1 MARFLGNA
9 AGRTVG
15 ASLAKPSFTQAK
27 VFSGAGTTTF
37 SVPQDVAKL
46 KVFVVGAGSSYRT
59 GTYCFNS
66 ANCCSGVDY
75 PRICYSACFTGHLT
89 GAGGGYAEKTF
100 IQSTDLIAG
109 KTLTINVGSI
119 GGLSASSVS
128 ATGITTITAS
138 NATEASYS
146 WSCTNNSTARDN
158 SNDNPT
164 SIGIQLPVCGYQ
176 NNFSGYYNRGG
187 AASGGDINRTGGR
200 GVLIP
205 EFLYNSYFDG
215 ITNCSYSPGGG
226 GTTNTS
232 SCWINP
238 TFTAG
243 CITGYHGTFGGTC
256 CTNLTSCYC
265 YYLCTNITDLC
276 QTTSIS
282 GLSSRYTFIGKNT
295 KLTNYCFYGSEN
307 CIASTAN
314 SAYDAFIKDVPSGI
328 GAQSGNSVSNGVNG
342 NSELVVTETTITNPI
357 SAGGG
362 SALSINCSQQ
372 GFGGYDFSFGGY
384 SATSCACYAYTPG
397 CLSSTGAVG
406 SSQAGTSYCYR
417 CMGFAF
423 SYVFGTSQ
431 SGTAHCFAM
440 PYGVVAAQ
448 TGGVCLNRT
457 YNMGFSNDL
466 SITNKT
472 TEYEIPLSMLVS
484 DTNTN
489 ISDIAYGRGAGITT
503 SASFGGGGNRL
514 YPQGGSGLVVLV
526 Y

>member
-27 VFSGAGTTTF
+27 VFSGTGTTTF
-37 SVPQDVAKL
+37 SVPQDVTKL

-66 ANCCSGVDY
+66 ANCCSGVAY

-187 AASGGDINRTGGR
+187 TASGGDVNRTGGR

-215 ITNCSYSPGGG
+215 ITNCSYSPSSSAI
-226 GTTNTS
+226 NTS
-232 SCWINP
+232 SCWTNP
-238 TFTAG
+238 IISTSCLHGYHSTFGNCSCLNTGTLAG
-243 CITGYHGTFGGTC
+243 C
-256 CTNLTSCYC
+256 YC
-265 YYLCTNITDLC
+265 AYLCSSITDLC
-276 QTTSIS
+276 SLYTIT

-342 NSELVVTETTITNPI
+342 NSELVVTETTIANPMASSGAEFCI
-357 SAGGG
+357 T
-362 SALSINCSQQ
+362 CSYT
-372 GFGGYDFSFGGY
+372 FPGYDYSFGGY
-384 SATSCACYAYTPG
+384 PCNCACYAYSPG
-397 CLSSTGAVG
+397 NISSLG
-406 SSQAGTSYCYR
+406 QKGTCQSGTQYCYR
-417 CMGFAF
+417 CVGYVWTF
-423 SYVFGTSQ
+423 VFGSAQ
-431 SGTAHCFAM
+431 SSNPLCFAM
-440 PYGVVAAQ
+440 PYGPVLGGAASA
-448 TGGVCLNRT
+448 CSNRT

-466 SITNKT
+466 SIANKT

-489 ISDIAYGRGAGITT
+489 ISDIAYGGGAGITT